1 MRKEKT
7 YGKAVRIYSWIVCGI
22 TPAAAFWLFYSLP
35 GVSVELYEGQEEYFR
50 LWLAA
55 LAVLGALP
63 LLRRGDRRW
72 VPAVWCLSALCW
84 GMTGLRTYTWAW
96 APNTGTVVPYSTH
109 LGSIY
114 VPLGQA
120 SWAMALAALV
130 LCALWVLLQ
139 CVRFTGGERGA
150 EEVPEG
156 EHPEE

>member
-1 MRKEKT
+1 
-7 YGKAVRIYSWIVCGI
+7 
-22 TPAAAFWLFYSLP
+22 
-35 GVSVELYEGQEEYFR
+35 
-50 LWLAA
+50 
-55 LAVLGALP
+55 
-63 LLRRGDRRW
+63 
-72 VPAVWCLSALCW
+72 
-84 GMTGLRTYTWAW
+84 MTGLRTYTWAW
-96 APNTGTVVPYSTH
+96 APNTGTVVPYSAH

-120 SWAMALAALV
+120 SWGMALAALV